1 MPDVDPNVEENILS
15 NPPTSSEAFI
25 KDEDLDSEETIEFV
39 DEYFDEEEEE
49 LEDEVEETETPSGPS
64 PNPERV
70 SKLIAK
76 AGIASR
82 RAAEEIITQ
91 GRVSVNGHFITE
103 PGVKADPAVDRI
115 LVDGRQLR
123 PTERISTVV
132 LLHKPRNV
140 MTTHSDPGGRPTVFN
155 LLPHKFAKF
164 HTVGRLDF
172 DTSGVL
178 LLTDDGELTHLLTHP
193 SHGAEKVYE
202 ARVRGQVSEAT
213 VNALRRGIQLD
224 DGMTAPARVKVL
236 AQREKNALIEIAIRE
251 GRNRQVRRMLEAV
264 GHPVSVLRRMSFAG
278 VELEGLPAGEHRVL
292 LKGEV
297 HELRKRVE
305 NKLNKGKRK
314 PAGYAKA
321 APSKGPGGNA
331 KAAGKAP
338 KSASGAKGGPKAAG
352 AKGKAGAKPLA
363 ASGEVKRAKPAPKP
377 KQSPL
382 AKRVAAKWKE

>member
-1 MPDVDPNVEENILS
+1 MPDVKQNEENTLS
-15 NPPTSSEAFI
+15 NPPTSEAVAFL
-25 KDEDLDSEETIEFV
+25 KEEDLDSEETVEFV
-39 DEYFDEEEEE
+39 DEYFDEEDEE
-49 LEDEVEETETPSGPS
+49 LEAEASEVPSGPS
-64 PNPERV
+64 PDAERV

-82 RAAEEIITQ
+82 RAAEELITQ
-91 GRVSVNGHFITE
+91 GRVSINGHFITE

-123 PTERISTVV
+123 PMERGSTVV

-140 MTTHSDPGGRPTVFN
+140 MTTRSDPGGRPTVFN

-213 VNALRRGIQLD
+213 LNALRRGIQLD
-224 DGMTAPARVKVL
+224 DGMTAPARVKIL

-264 GHPVSVLRRMSFAG
+264 GHPVSVLRRVSFAG

-314 PAGYAKA
+314 PAGHAKA

-331 KAAGKAP
+331 KAAGKPGAKSGAAKGAP
-338 KSASGAKGGPKAAG
+338 KPA
-352 AKGKAGAKPLA
+352 AKGKAGSNPAAAGGEAKR
-363 ASGEVKRAKPAPKP
+363 VKPAP